1 MFVRRENLGLLLAFL
16 GVVLFGGTLPATR
29 LAVQPLDPWFV
40 TFARAAI
47 AGTAALG
54 LVLAFRSR
62 VPPRSTWAAL
72 ALVGLGSAIGFPLF
86 TALAMQT
93 VPAAHGGVVVGILP
107 LATTL
112 AGAWIAHERPS
123 AGFWLTALAGTA
135 LVVTYAL
142 RHGGG
147 GRFAGG
153 DFYLLRGIATG
164 AIGNAYSGRLV
175 LVMPG
180 WQVIS
185 WALVFILP
193 PSLAIA
199 LVLVPAHPGA
209 VPTGAWMALS
219 YVAIMSQ
226 WLAFFP
232 WNLGFQLAG
241 IARVAQVQQLQTF
254 VTVGLAALIN
264 GEAIDLA
271 TIAFALAVVVT
282 LMIGRTMGSA
292 VAYVSSRPR
301 VSGSSSAMI
310 TTMP

>member
-1 MFVRRENLGLLLAFL
+1 
-16 GVVLFGGTLPATR
+16 
-29 LAVQPLDPWFV
+29 
-40 TFARAAI
+40 
-47 AGTAALG
+47 
-54 LVLAFRSR
+54 
-62 VPPRSTWAAL
+62 
-72 ALVGLGSAIGFPLF
+72 
-86 TALAMQT
+86 
-93 VPAAHGGVVVGILP
+93 
-107 LATTL
+107 
-112 AGAWIAHERPS
+112 
-123 AGFWLTALAGTA
+123 
-135 LVVTYAL
+135 
-142 RHGGG
+142 
-147 GRFAGG
+147 
-153 DFYLLRGIATG
+153 
-164 AIGNAYSGRLV
+164 
-175 LVMPG
+175 
-180 WQVIS
+180 
-185 WALVFILP
+185 
-193 PSLAIA
+193 
-199 LVLVPAHPGA
+199 VLVPAHPGA